1 MIWIILLILSPMLSG
16 LSYGQS
22 LTGDINGDGR
32 VDEAD
37 LDRGTEIVLG
47 RLPTASENEL
57 AAADLDRDGRVTV
70 KDLVLIA
77 NTIGGQNRPP
87 VADGSA
93 SPDSGL
99 VGVDIQL
106 DGGMSLDL
114 DGDSLRIRWQ
124 QVHMDRYDEVYA
136 TEHQAVLNDTT
147 DLFPIFQ
154 APGSGKYRFELT
166 VSDASGLTNVDT
178 VDVWVRPEQVRN
190 LDVTGTIMAD
200 IFGEYGEPAFDILPD
215 DADSVTAVL
224 NQAMEAS
231 VRVGAKWVGVVP
243 SAWYAQ
249 ISPLPVIATGPND
262 LGLTEESDYAA
273 IVQAAK
279 ARGLMV
285 IHEEQVSVG
294 ILPLRPGEADSL
306 VTSTIKVPRYVCPVA
321 LTIKHVCP
329 KQLQK

>member
-114 DGDSLRIRWQ
+114 DGD
-124 QVHMDRYDEVYA
+124 
-136 TEHQAVLNDTT
+136 
-147 DLFPIFQ
+147 
-154 APGSGKYRFELT
+154 
-166 VSDASGLTNVDT
+166 
-178 VDVWVRPEQVRN
+178 
-190 LDVTGTIMAD
+190 
-200 IFGEYGEPAFDILPD
+200 
-215 DADSVTAVL
+215 
-224 NQAMEAS
+224 
-231 VRVGAKWVGVVP
+231 
-243 SAWYAQ
+243 
-249 ISPLPVIATGPND
+249 
-262 LGLTEESDYAA
+262 
-273 IVQAAK
+273 
-279 ARGLMV
+279 
-285 IHEEQVSVG
+285 
-294 ILPLRPGEADSL
+294 
-306 VTSTIKVPRYVCPVA
+306 
-321 LTIKHVCP
+321 
-329 KQLQK
+329 